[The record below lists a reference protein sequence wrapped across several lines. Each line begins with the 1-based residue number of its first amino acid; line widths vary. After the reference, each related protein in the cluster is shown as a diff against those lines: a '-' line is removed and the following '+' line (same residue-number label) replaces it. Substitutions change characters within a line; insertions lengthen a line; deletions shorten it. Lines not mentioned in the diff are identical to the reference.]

1 MLDNL
6 KTQPYSMEDVDASL
20 EELDLVLQQVMSALD
35 TAPCTASPAD
45 IFHDARTAAYLH
57 IQPAIHAMMRA
68 AMELLHET
76 RRGVLAAEE
85 EGAEE

>member
-6 KTQPYSMEDVDASL
+6 TTHPCSMEDVDASL
-20 EELDLVLQQVMSALD
+20 EDLELVLREVMSSIE
-35 TAPCTASPAD
+35 ASPLSAAPAD

-57 IQPAIHAMMRA
+57 AQPAMHAMHAMMRA

-76 RRGVLAAEE
+76 RRGVLAAL
-85 EGAEE
+85 